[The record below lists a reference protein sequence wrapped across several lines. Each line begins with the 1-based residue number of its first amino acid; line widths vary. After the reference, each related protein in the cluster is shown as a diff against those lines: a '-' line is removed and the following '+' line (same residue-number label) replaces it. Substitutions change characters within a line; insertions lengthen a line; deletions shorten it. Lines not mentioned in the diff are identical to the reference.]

1 MINLKDYIKAKRI
14 ENKKL
19 KKERKKE
26 YKNNILELEKIVNNT
41 IKKKQTKFVL
51 KVGSQTNL
59 IIITNELDFKKESS
73 GPWEF
78 LIKMNL
84 LSLWLLKREV
94 KKVKKWRI
102 K

>member
-14 ENKKL
+14 ENKKI

-51 KVGSQTNL
+51 RIGSQTNL
-59 IIITNELDFKKESS
+59 IIITNKLDFKEESS
-73 GPWEF
+73 GSWEY

-84 LSLWLLKREV
+84 LSLWKLKREV
-94 KKVKKWRI
+94 KKVKKW
-102 K
+102 KTK